1 MGVSN
6 RRSGRRRGAVAL
18 LAAVSAAALAASGCG
33 NSAGGGSGSKNSAG
47 GEATTTAASTSGSTT
62 SSSGAAGG
70 KAIKVGILTTCG
82 GPFAL
87 FEAEAFSGAK
97 YALVKDA
104 GGTSGGGKPQDGIDG
119 ASAGGHPISIEF
131 GCSDATP
138 DKAVAEARRLVES
151 KKVDVLLGPL
161 SGDEGIAVAN
171 YAKTQPQVTFV
182 NGTSGAQET
191 TLSVHAPNFFRFG
204 GDGAQWM
211 AGLGSYAYNTLHW
224 KKAAILGED
233 YSYPYTQAAG
243 FMAEFCGLGG
253 QVTKRIW
260 APLSTTDWSSYVSQL
275 PRDVD
280 GVLLLT
286 GGANTVN
293 ALKSYLSLGQQIS
306 GHVLGGSSVL
316 DPTAFTVG
324 NQLAGMSGGS
334 PVPLG
339 GTSADWKGYVDGFDK
354 VYDKKLADSL
364 FTVLY
369 YDGMKAIIDGLN
381 KVKGDLSGDQAAFRD
396 ALKSLDPTFPNG
408 KVTLDDNRNSVQP
421 AYVVQVAANGGQL
434 GFKVQRTID
443 SVTQDFGGV
452 FKPGAKAPSRTA
464 PACTK
469 GQVPSWATS

>member
-1 MGVSN
+1 MADQKVC
-6 RRSGRRRGAVAL
+6 RSRGAGRRAL
-18 LAAVSAAALAASGCG
+18 TAAAAASVVALAAAGCG
-33 NSAGGGSGSKNSAG
+33 G
-47 GEATTTAASTSGSTT
+47 
-62 SSSGAAGG
+62 SSSSSSTPTQTRATNAPAPGSATSAN
-70 KAIKVGILTTCG
+70 AIRIGVLATCG

-97 YALVKDA
+97 YALINDA
-104 GGTSGGGKPQDGIDG
+104 GGKSTGAGPQAGVSGATIGGRPV
-119 ASAGGHPISIEF
+119 SLFF

-138 DKAVAEARRLVES
+138 DVAVAEARRLVES
-151 KKVDVLLGPL
+151 EKVNVLVGPL

-182 NGTSGAQET
+182 NGTSGAQAT

-211 AGLGSYAYNTLHW
+211 AGLGTYAYKTLGW
-224 KKAAILGED
+224 RKAAILGED

-243 FMAEFCGLGG
+243 FLAEFCGLGG

-260 APLSTTDWSSYVSQL
+260 APLTTTDWSSYVAQL

-280 GVLLLT
+280 GIVLLT
-286 GGANTVN
+286 GGTNTVS
-293 ALKSYLSLGQQIS
+293 ALKSYIGLGEQIK

-324 NQLAGMSGGS
+324 TQLAGLAGGS

-339 GTSADWKGYVDGFDK
+339 GTSAQWTDYVSGFSK
-354 VYDKKLADSL
+354 VYAKSLAQSL

-369 YDGMKAIIDGLN
+369 YNGMKAVIEGL
-381 KVKGDLSGDQAAFRD
+381 KQVKGQLSGNQQAFRA
-396 ALKSLDPTFPNG
+396 ALAKLTPTFPNG
-408 KVTLDDNRNSVQP
+408 HVKLDTNRNSIQP
-421 AYVVQVAANGGQL
+421 AYVAQIQNNGGL
-434 GFKVQRTID
+434 GFQVLRTVNG
-443 SVTQDFGGV
+443 VTENFGGV
-452 FKPGAKAPSRTA
+452 FKPGQPAPSRTA

-469 GQVPSWATS
+469 GAVPSWANGA

>member
-1 MGVSN
+1 MRDLRPFNG
-6 RRSGRRRGAVAL
+6 RPRSLGPLVVMAATAAL
-18 LAAVSAAALAASGCG
+18 LVAGCG
-33 NSAGGGSGSKNSAG
+33 GSDSTSSGGSSSTA
-47 GEATTTAASTSGSTT
+47 APTTAT
-62 SSSGAAGG
+62 SSSSTSSSAPNG
-70 KAIKVGILTTCG
+70 KGITIGVLTTCG

-104 GGTSGGGKPQDGIDG
+104 GGKSGGSKPQDGVSG
-119 ASAGGHPISIEF
+119 ATIGGKPVQLKF

-151 KKVDVLLGPL
+151 EKVDVLLGPL
-161 SGDEGIAVAN
+161 SGDEGIAVAS

-182 NGTSGAQET
+182 NGTSGAQAT
-191 TLSVHAPNFFRFG
+191 TTTVKAPNFFRFG

-211 AGLGSYAYNTLHW
+211 AGLGTYASKTLGW

-243 FMAEFCGLGG
+243 FVAEFCGLGG
-253 QVTKRIW
+253 QITKRVW
-260 APLSTTDWSSYVSQL
+260 APLATTDWSSFVAQL
-275 PRDVD
+275 PNDVD
-280 GVLLLT
+280 GVLVLT
-286 GGANTVN
+286 GGANTIN
-293 ALKSYLSLGQQIS
+293 ALKAYTQLGKQIK

-324 NQLAGMSGGS
+324 DQLAGLVGGS

-339 GTSADWKGYVDGFDK
+339 GSSADWTSYVDGFSK

-381 KVKGDLSGDQAAFRD
+381 KTKGSLSGNQEAFRS
-396 ALKSLDPTFPNG
+396 ALKSLNPTFPNG
-408 KVTLDDNRNSVQP
+408 QVKLDSNRNSIQP
-421 AYVVQVAANGGQL
+421 AYVVEVVNNGGL
-434 GFKVQRTID
+434 GFTVNRTING
-443 SVTQDFGGV
+443 VTQDFGGA
-452 FKPGAKAPSRTA
+452 FKAGSKAPGRDS

-469 GQVPSWATS
+469 GATPPWAT

>member
-1 MGVSN
+1 MAGSK
-6 RRSGRRRGAVAL
+6 RWRHGRRGLTAL
-18 LAAVSAAALAASGCG
+18 LAAVSAAALAAGCG
-33 NSAGGGSGSKNSAG
+33 NSSNDNSGGGGSSTSGAGTTAAG
-47 GEATTTAASTSGSTT
+47 GAATTTSASTT
-62 SSSGAAGG
+62 AKG
-70 KAIKVGILTTCG
+70 KPIKVGILTTCG

-97 YALVKDA
+97 YALVKDG
-104 GGTSGGGKPQDGIDG
+104 GGTSAGGKPQDTVNG
-119 ASAGGHPISIEF
+119 ASAGGHPISIQF

-151 KKVDVLLGPL
+151 QKVDVLLGPL

-211 AGLGSYAYNTLHW
+211 AGLGSYAYNQLHW

-253 QVTKRIW
+253 QVTKRVW

-280 GVLLLT
+280 GVVLLT
-286 GGANTVN
+286 GGANTIN
-293 ALKSYLSLGQQIS
+293 ALKSYLSLGQQVN

-316 DPTAFTVG
+316 DPTAFAVG
-324 NQLAGMSGGS
+324 NQLAGLSGGS

-339 GTSADWKGYVDGFDK
+339 GATADWKGYVDGFDK
-354 VYDKKLADSL
+354 VYDKKLSQSL

-381 KVKGDLSGDQAAFRD
+381 KVNGDLSGNQKAFQD
-396 ALKSLDPTFPNG
+396 ALKTLNPTFPNG

-421 AYVVQVAANGGQL
+421 AYVVQVANDGGQL

-443 SVTQDFGGV
+443 NVTQDFGGV
-452 FKPGAKAPSRTA
+452 FKPGAPAPSRTA
-464 PACTK
+464 PSCSK
-469 GQVPSWATS
+469 GKVPSWATS